1 MHSIYLVKGVVK
13 HYDWGG
19 SQYLPSLLGR
29 ADRDKP
35 FAEYWMGTHPQGVA
49 QLESELGRLIPLT
62 EKLAGLSFLLKV
74 LDVKDMLSIQV
85 HPTKAAAQQEFQRE
99 NNAGIPLEA
108 PTRNYKDDNHKP
120 ELMVAL
126 SSFWLLH
133 GFKQE
138 QELRETLTRV
148 QEFSSLLPI
157 WKEGGN
163 EALYKYV
170 MTLPQNKVDQLLLPL
185 LKRVSLQF
193 KKGELS
199 KSSPDYWAAKAGEQ
213 YCQQGH
219 ADKGIFS
226 IYFFNLVHVN
236 PGEGVFQDAG
246 IPHAYLEGQNVEVM
260 ANSDN
265 VLRGGLTAKHV
276 DVVELMK
283 HTRCEGITPQ
293 LIKPQIEEG
302 PIHWIQTP
310 VADFKL
316 GVVSIAA
323 GSTKTLPIGEPS
335 FLLCPNGV
343 VELSCGDTVLTL
355 QQGQIVAFWDGSI
368 PVGLSSAESGTTG
381 GVRMFLARRK
391 GPMGTQNSQ
400 YCASL

>member
-1 MHSIYLVKGVVK
+1 MRSIYLVKGVVK

-19 SQYLPSLLGR
+19 NQYLPSLLGR
-29 ADRDKP
+29 NDRDKP
-35 FAEYWMGTHPQGVA
+35 FAEYWMGTHSQGVA
-49 QLESELGRLIPLT
+49 QLESEHGKLIPLT

-99 NNAGIPLEA
+99 NDAGIPLDA

-133 GFKQE
+133 GFKSS
-138 QELRETLTRV
+138 QELKETLTRV
-148 QEFSSLLPI
+148 EEFSTLLPI
-157 WKEGGN
+157 WEKGGN
-163 EALYKYV
+163 EALYKHV
-170 MTLPQNKVDQLLLPL
+170 MNLPQNKVDQLVLPL
-185 LKRVSLQF
+185 LERVAPHY
-193 KKGELS
+193 KKGDLS

-236 PGEGVFQDAG
+236 PGDCVFQDAG
-246 IPHAYLEGQNVEVM
+246 IPHAYLEGQNVEIM

-276 DVVELMK
+276 DVAELMK

-293 LIKPQIEEG
+293 LLKPLIGKG

-310 VADFKL
+310 VTDFKL
-316 GVVSIAA
+316 GTVSVSA
-323 GSTKTLPIGEPS
+323 GGTVTLPAGEPG
-335 FLLCPNGV
+335 FLLCLNGV
-343 VELSCGDTVLTL
+343 VELSSGDINLTL

-368 PVGLSSAESGTTG
+368 PVTLSSAGTTEVFVATSG
-381 GVRMFLARRK
+381 IH
-391 GPMGTQNSQ
+391 TS
-400 YCASL
+400 